1 MLDTIFL
8 SGELFALLFAI
19 VYDLLFGE
27 YPSQIHPVVYMG
39 FVGKWLDKK
48 LNKPEK
54 SNFLRFIFGMIA
66 QTIEIVLFLEISLSL
81 MVISKSDNKISRI
94 LGFLGSIYLLKSTFS
109 IRSLYEHVARCYT
122 DDVELLRKNV
132 SLIVSRDVSKLDKAH
147 LYSAAIESLAEN
159 ISDSITGPLLYYS
172 LFGLPG
178 AVIYRVVNTY
188 DALFG
193 YRNEKYEWF
202 GKFSARFDDLLN
214 IVPSRVTAFVISLFN
229 PISSWK
235 YILKYGAI
243 KINAMYPMSA
253 FAGVLKV
260 GIEKIGY
267 YKLEGKIPEKEDV
280 KKALKLYKK
289 VTAII
294 LLIIITLTV
303 VVK

>member
-39 FVGKWLDKK
+39 FVGKWFDKK

-54 SNFLRFIFGMIA
+54 SDFARFIFGMIA
-66 QTIEIVLFLEISLSL
+66 LTIEIVLFLVISTSL
-81 MVISKSDNKISRI
+81 VVISKSNNKVAQI
-94 LGFLGSIYLLKSTFS
+94 LGFLVSICLLKSTFS

-132 SLIVSRDVSKLDKAH
+132 SFVVSRDVSKLDKAH

-159 ISDSITGPLLYYS
+159 ISDSITGPLFYYL

-214 IVPSRVTAFVISLFN
+214 IIPARVTAFVISLFN
-229 PISSWK
+229 PVSSWK

-253 FAGVLKV
+253 FAGVLKL
-260 GIEKIGY
+260 GFEKIGY
-267 YKLEGKIPEKEDV
+267 YKLEGKIPEKEDI
-280 KKALKLYKK
+280 KKALNLYKQI
-289 VTAII
+289 VAII
-294 LLIIITLTV
+294 LILAITLTAV
-303 VVK
+303 VN

>member
-1 MLDTIFL
+1 MSDKIFL
-8 SGELFALLFAI
+8 TKELFALLFAI

-27 YPSQIHPVVYMG
+27 YPTKIHPVVYMG
-39 FVGKWLDKK
+39 FVGKWFDKK

-54 SNFLRFIFGMIA
+54 SNFARFIFGMIA
-66 QTIEIVLFLEISLSL
+66 QTIEVVLFLVISTSL
-81 MVISKSDNKISRI
+81 VVISKSDNKVAQI
-94 LGFLGSIYLLKSTFS
+94 LGFLVAIYLLKSTFS

-132 SLIVSRDVSKLDKAH
+132 SFIVSRDVSKLDKAH

-159 ISDSITGPLLYYS
+159 ISDSITGPLFYYL

-178 AVIYRVVNTY
+178 AVIYRLVNTY

-202 GKFSARFDDLLN
+202 GKFPARFDDLLN

-229 PISSWK
+229 PVNSWK

-253 FAGVLKV
+253 FAGVLKL
-260 GIEKIGY
+260 GFEKIGY

-280 KKALKLYKK
+280 KKALELYKK

-294 LLIIITLTV
+294 ILTTIILTA

>member
-1 MLDTIFL
+1 VSDTIFL
-8 SGELFALLFAI
+8 PKELFALLFAI

-27 YPSQIHPVVYMG
+27 YPTKIHPVVYMG
-39 FVGKWLDKK
+39 FVGKWFDKK

-54 SNFLRFIFGMIA
+54 SNFAKFIFGMIA
-66 QTIEIVLFLEISLSL
+66 LTIEIVLFLVISTSL
-81 MVISKSDNKISRI
+81 LVISKSDNKVAQI
-94 LGFLGSIYLLKSTFS
+94 LGFLVAIYLLKSTFS

-132 SLIVSRDVSKLDKAH
+132 SFIVSRDVSKLDKAH

-159 ISDSITGPLLYYS
+159 ISDSITGPLFYYL

-202 GKFSARFDDLLN
+202 GKFPARFDDLLN

-229 PISSWK
+229 PVNSWK

-253 FAGVLKV
+253 FAGVLKL
-260 GIEKIGY
+260 GFEKIGY
-267 YKLEGKIPEKEDV
+267 YKLEGKIPEKEDIR
-280 KKALKLYKK
+280 KALELYKK

-294 LLIIITLTV
+294 IFTTIILTA

>member
-1 MLDTIFL
+1 VSDTIFL
-8 SGELFALLFAI
+8 SKELFALLFAI

-27 YPSQIHPVVYMG
+27 YPTKIHPVVYMG
-39 FVGKWLDKK
+39 FVGKWFDKK

-54 SNFLRFIFGMIA
+54 SNFAKFIFGMIA
-66 QTIEIVLFLEISLSL
+66 LTIEIVLFLVISTSL
-81 MVISKSDNKISRI
+81 LVISKSDNKVAQI
-94 LGFLGSIYLLKSTFS
+94 LGFLVAIYLLKSTFS

-132 SLIVSRDVSKLDKAH
+132 SFIVSRDVSKLDKAH

-159 ISDSITGPLLYYS
+159 ISDSITGPLFYYL

-202 GKFSARFDDLLN
+202 GKFPARFDDLLN

-229 PISSWK
+229 PVNSWK

-253 FAGVLKV
+253 FAGVLKL
-260 GIEKIGY
+260 GFEKIGY
-267 YKLEGKIPEKEDV
+267 YKLEGKIPEKEDIR
-280 KKALKLYKK
+280 KALELYKK

-294 LLIIITLTV
+294 IFTTIILTA

>member
-1 MLDTIFL
+1 MLDAAVV
-8 SGELFALLFAI
+8 SRKLFVLLFAI
-19 VYDLLFGE
+19 VYDLFFGE
-27 YPSQIHPVVYMG
+27 YPTKIHPVVYMG
-39 FVGKWLDKK
+39 FVGKWFDRK

-54 SNFLRFIFGMIA
+54 SNFTRFIFGMIA
-66 QTIEIVLFLEISLSL
+66 LTIEIVLFLVISTSL
-81 MVISKSDNKISRI
+81 LVISKSDNKVSQI
-94 LGFLGSIYLLKSTFS
+94 LGFLVAIYLLKSTFS

-132 SLIVSRDVSKLDKAH
+132 SFIVSRDVSKLDKPH

-159 ISDSITGPLLYYS
+159 ISDSITGPLFYYL
-172 LFGLPG
+172 LFGTTG

-202 GKFSARFDDLLN
+202 GKFPARFDDLLN

-243 KINAMYPMSA
+243 KINVMYPMSA
-253 FAGVLKV
+253 FAGVLGI

-267 YKLEGKIPEKEDV
+267 YKLEGKMPEKEDI
-280 KKALKLYKK
+280 KKALNLYKQ
-289 VTAII
+289 VVAII
-294 LLIIITLTV
+294 LLIAITLTAV
-303 VVK
+303 VN

>member
-1 MLDTIFL
+1 MFFTNSLSEKFL
-8 SGELFALLFAI
+8 VFLIAVFF
-19 VYDLLFGE
+19 DLIFGE
-27 YPSQIHPVVYMG
+27 YPSKVHPVVYMG
-39 FVGKWLDKK
+39 TFGKFFDEKF
-48 LNKPEK
+48 NKTTY
-54 SNFLRFIFGMIA
+54 SNRFRFLLGAFSLLLEVTMFSIIA
-66 QTIEIVLFLEISLSL
+66 YGIIY
-81 MVISKSDNKISRI
+81 MSKHTEGI
-94 LGFLGSIYLLKSTFS
+94 LRTFALLLHFYILKSTFA
-109 IRSLYEHVARCYT
+109 IKSLYEHVSKCYV
-122 DDVELLRKNV
+122 DDIELLRRNV
-132 SLIVSRDVSKLDKAH
+132 SLIVSRDVKELDESH

-159 ISDSITGPLLYYS
+159 ISDSITGPLFYYS

-214 IVPSRVTAFVISLFN
+214 IVPSRVTAFVISLFS

>member
-1 MLDTIFL
+1 MSDTIFL
-8 SGELFALLFAI
+8 PKELFALLFAI

-27 YPSQIHPVVYMG
+27 YPTKIHPVVYMG
-39 FVGKWLDKK
+39 FVGKWFDKK

-54 SNFLRFIFGMIA
+54 SNFAKFIFGMIA
-66 QTIEIVLFLEISLSL
+66 LTIEIVLFLVISTSL
-81 MVISKSDNKISRI
+81 LVISKSDNKVAQI
-94 LGFLGSIYLLKSTFS
+94 LGFLVAIYLLKSTFS

-132 SLIVSRDVSKLDKAH
+132 SFIVSRDVSKLDKAH

-159 ISDSITGPLLYYS
+159 ISDSITGPLFYYL

-202 GKFSARFDDLLN
+202 GKFPARFDDLLN

-229 PISSWK
+229 PVNSWK

-253 FAGVLKV
+253 FAGVLKL
-260 GIEKIGY
+260 GFEKIGY
-267 YKLEGKIPEKEDV
+267 YKLEGKIPEKEDIR
-280 KKALKLYKK
+280 KALELYKK

-294 LLIIITLTV
+294 IFTTIILTA

>member
-1 MLDTIFL
+1 MSDTIFL
-8 SGELFALLFAI
+8 PKELFALLFAI

-27 YPSQIHPVVYMG
+27 YPTKIHPVVYMG
-39 FVGKWLDKK
+39 FVGKWFDKK

-54 SNFLRFIFGMIA
+54 SNFAKFIFGMIA
-66 QTIEIVLFLEISLSL
+66 LTIEIVLFLVISTSL
-81 MVISKSDNKISRI
+81 LVISKSDNKVAQI
-94 LGFLGSIYLLKSTFS
+94 LGFLVAIYLLKSTFS

-132 SLIVSRDVSKLDKAH
+132 SFIVSRDVSKLDKAH
-147 LYSAAIESLAEN
+147 LYSASIESLAEN
-159 ISDSITGPLLYYS
+159 ISDSITGPLFYYL

-202 GKFSARFDDLLN
+202 GKFPARFDDLLN

-229 PISSWK
+229 PVNSWK

-253 FAGVLKV
+253 FAGVLKL
-260 GIEKIGY
+260 GFEKIGY
-267 YKLEGKIPEKEDV
+267 YKLEGKIPEKEDIR
-280 KKALKLYKK
+280 KALELYKK

-294 LLIIITLTV
+294 IFTTIILTA